1 MADGSFVRSEHP
13 PVEFSPIR
21 LLTSGGLTV
30 LLAASLALPV
40 RGAAMAVE
48 PVPSTIV
55 QARAP
60 SSVVTFRD
68 GLVSIQADG
77 ETVTEILANVERKT
91 GITLHVRAALP
102 EDPVTLSLR
111 DVPVEEALR
120 RLLGPEANLLL
131 VFDGSGGSGHSVAE
145 VWILR
150 RGRGVTATPVAA
162 NPPTGPI
169 ARPDTATPGATS
181 PEDARQARVQAIGA
195 LGDSNDVEQA
205 LPLLVA
211 ASRDEDPIIRKAAAE
226 ALGELD
232 TDDAI
237 APLGELLL
245 NDPDWEVREA
255 AAEAFEELES
265 PQSVG
270 VLRAALLDADED
282 VRLAVVDALG
292 AIGGPEA
299 IALLRTA
306 LRDEDED
313 VRDSAAEA
321 LALLRRTHSQSG
333 L

>member
-1 MADGSFVRSEHP
+1 MADGFFVRSEHP

-21 LLTSGGLTV
+21 LLTSGGLTL

-77 ETVTEILANVERKT
+77 ETVTAILAKIERST
-91 GITLHVRAALP
+91 GVALHLRAALP
-102 EDPVTLSLR
+102 EDPVTLSFR
-111 DVPVEEALR
+111 DLPLETALR
-120 RLLGPEANLLL
+120 RLLGPDANLLL
-131 VFDGSGGSGHSVAE
+131 VYDGSGDDGDSVAD
-145 VWILR
+145 VWILG
-150 RGRGVTATPVAA
+150 RGRGNPQAPVVAA
-162 NPPTGPI
+162 RPPRPASGP
-169 ARPDTATPGATS
+169 AAPAEGSTSAPDAK
-181 PEDARQARVQAIGA
+181 QARLKAIQE
-195 LGDSNDVEQA
+195 LGDSNDVERA
-205 LPLLVA
+205 LPLLVSA
-211 ASRDEDPIIRKAAAE
+211 ARDEDPAIRKAAAE
-226 ALGELD
+226 ALGVLD
-232 TDDAI
+232 EDAAI
-237 APLGELLL
+237 GPLGELLL

-255 AAEAFEELES
+255 AAESLEELES
-265 PQSVG
+265 PESVG

-282 VRLAVVDALG
+282 VRLAVVEALG

-299 IALLRTA
+299 IALLRAA

-321 LALLRRTHSQSG
+321 LAVLRRTQTRSG
-333 L
+333 P